1 MVFQSKHLPLFLL
14 LLISFSA
21 PLFAQKKTSSSKKT
35 TAPVVVELNS
45 SLKNVAKVVADSFG
59 SSPALVEDFMKE
71 AMLLEKEQKVPATFF
86 IGLAIL
92 ESAGFS
98 SFLYQNA
105 NNPFGMKATKEWK
118 GKKFMMWHEGQMT
131 AFRQYA
137 SPREAVRDFAKFL
150 RSRKWYRDA
159 LACPAR
165 DYDCFLDGM
174 KANPEKKEPGYAR
187 DPEWANKIRRVIIKY
202 KLTEL

>member
-1 MVFQSKHLPLFLL
+1 MSFSFKHYLPFLL
-14 LLISFSA
+14 LLLLAVPS
-21 PLFAQKKTSSSKKT
+21 FAQKKVSPSKKAVVK
-35 TAPVVVELNS
+35 APPELSSDLKDVARVVS
-45 SLKNVAKVVADSFG
+45 DSF
-59 SSPALVEDFMKE
+59 SSNPATVERFMQE
-71 AMLLEKEQKVPATFF
+71 ALLLEKEEKVPATFF

-98 SFLYQNA
+98 SFLYKNA

-118 GKKFMMWHEGQMT
+118 GEKFMMWHEGQMT

-137 SPREAVRDFAKFL
+137 GPREAVRDFSKFL

-165 DYDCFLDGM
+165 DYDCFLEGL

-187 DPEWANKIRRVIIKY
+187 DPEWANKIRRVITKY
-202 KLTEL
+202 RLTEL